1 MIPRQHHLPGPQ
13 QRDPTR
19 RLQRLTR
26 LVDDHDIEPLP
37 AQLVAPRAVQ
47 RRQDD
52 FALRDKSAHTPL
64 FALPIFLSQL
74 LEIPIDLPPLPTVSR
89 LLDGRLFGIHLFP
102 HIAHDPAGL
111 GGGRQH
117 VEGVVEHRG
126 EQARWVAEAEDRYG
140 RLQGG
145 EALDDVVDGDVG
157 GAADEA
163 AEVADEDQL
172 PEQFEERVCLACLEE
187 SPK

>member
-1 MIPRQHHLPGPQ
+1 M
-13 QRDPTR
+13 
-19 RLQRLTR
+19 
-26 LVDDHDIEPLP
+26 
-37 AQLVAPRAVQ
+37 
-47 RRQDD
+47 
-52 FALRDKSAHTPL
+52 
-64 FALPIFLSQL
+64 
-74 LEIPIDLPPLPTVSR
+74 
-89 LLDGRLFGIHLFP
+89 
-102 HIAHDPAGL
+102 
-111 GGGRQH
+111 
-117 VEGVVEHRG
+117 
-126 EQARWVAEAEDRYG
+126 AEAEDRYG